1 MACRHRRCRL
11 LSFVIADGSYLL
23 SQSKAITMNTTR
35 QAFVAFAVDLLATI
49 LKPDQLLAATQDEQC
64 EYALRQAVEIL
75 NCVIDE
81 DYDTPLRVALTI
93 TVD

>member
-1 MACRHRRCRL
+1 
-11 LSFVIADGSYLL
+11 
-23 SQSKAITMNTTR
+23 MNATTR
-35 QAFVAFAVDLLATI
+35 TRRHAAVDLLATI

-64 EYALRQAVEIL
+64 EYALRQAVEMI

-81 DYDTPLRVALTI
+81 DYDTPLRVILTI